1 MRNHSHKTGWFKGL
15 AILGGLLVIGLWGFH
30 FPLKSVH
37 AVSGRITGTVETS
50 GHLVVTDGTVCAYP
64 SANFSFY
71 ENQCGSLAALGA
83 FSITVNQA
91 ATYTVTIYANATDD
105 VSPMPATVVFTGADV
120 ALGVIHLEPP
130 SVKGKV
136 YFNGSPVNMASV
148 SIHTAAYSSTA
159 GEFTSATTDSSGIF
173 KGGVLNS
180 GSYFIDIIPSPM
192 TNAGILPTRNLAV
205 TVNYGSTNTS
215 NFDTPISMVA
225 AKKTITGTVT
235 KPDGTAVTDA
245 TISAFSINAANGASQ
260 ANVDGSGNFT
270 MLMGAGKYQVMVMSQ
285 MGGSQP
291 SWGYFDSPV
300 TVSFSQ
306 ADTVVESQTVNFQV
320 TNLSSTITG
329 RAIFP
334 DGTPL
339 GMSDGGIGASVAGGY
354 GANMTTNFGSN
365 GAFSLKVAPN
375 YTYQLNLWNSNQLY
389 GAPDIATVT
398 IGDGETKD
406 IGTITLQSKTAVIS
420 GTVTDSNGAVIA
432 NQWVNAWRPTGSGW
446 SNAQTD
452 ASGNFT
458 LRATAGVWFVD
469 CMGGV
474 DMSGGATKKY
484 IKTQAPQRLVVAD
497 NETKANTNF
506 SLALADAT
514 IRGTVQDASNNIISI
529 NTFAFANDV
538 NRSVSTSGIMSGYSD
553 LGGSVSNGVFA
564 VQVPAGTYQLGVMMP
579 PGSSY
584 TPSTTTTITVA
595 AGETKTGQIITVL
608 PNNATISG
616 TVVDTNGTALTTVG
630 GEVFADNGAGG
641 HQWTPFENGS
651 YTLNVAAGD
660 WRIGYMVNPASG
672 YTNGK
677 LGSSKITVAAGQT
690 VTNNITLAKA
700 DSTITVNVIDPN
712 GQPIKNAWVS
722 ADIGLAGRQG
732 SADQVSM
739 YGSMFNQ
746 GNTTNASG
754 TATIT
759 VPAGTYFV
767 GASLPS
773 DQGYIFPQ
781 AQRVAVSASSPAS
794 ITLRFRTSNAT
805 LTGTMTLSGS
815 ANSGYVSAW
824 SEDGAF
830 SETTTT
836 TGAYTLNVVKNQN
849 WHVSASYETTASFY
863 RSSEYNVP
871 MPSTTASQ
879 DLPLVQS
886 DVTLSPPETATFD
899 AATAKIMT
907 LMDGTKL
914 DMPAYSVA
922 VSGNVTVTATP
933 KVQGVP
939 TTASAKP
946 LALAYDLVAKDSN
959 NRNISTFQS
968 NVTITLP
975 FTHSQL
981 SALGI
986 TEDDISP
993 MYYDTTSGSWKTVD
1007 NVVVDK
1013 DNNVIS
1019 FTASHFTSFALT
1031 TGKVNAAA
1039 LSALSITVTSP
1050 AEGTTVNS
1058 SSTSLVGMVSNAGAT
1073 LTYSLNGGISQSIT
1087 VDSAGAFTH
1096 TISNLLIGTNTI
1108 VFSAVNG
1115 LDSTSLTRTVVYS
1128 LPVIPPTVPSVQPTV
1143 ASPSQ
1148 KYTLLIAPQ
1157 KGIVSP
1163 VRIFNSV
1170 YKQTASF
1177 YPYGKKFKGGI
1188 GAISADVNGDYIDEI
1203 ITIQSSGTK
1212 PALKVLTAAGKLL
1225 ATKTVTTSK
1234 YANSYMLTNG
1244 DVDSDGLNEVI
1255 LAANGKAPSQVV
1267 IYSYAN
1273 SRLTQDKAFNPYA
1286 KTYAGGVTV
1295 ALGDVDGDS
1304 KVEIVTAPNRG
1315 LVPEIGIFNNLGKRE
1330 KKFNAYS
1337 SKDRNGVSVT
1347 LGDVNKDGVSEIITV
1362 PGKGSKSNVIIY
1374 TYKGKKLTSWYAV
1387 SKSYRL
1393 GVTTRTI
1400 DIDADGT
1407 MEIVAMSLAGDQP
1420 GVYIYSWKGKLEK
1433 KFLALSK
1440 KFKGGVQAEIKDIND
1455 DLTYEIVTAGRSGS
1469 SQINI
1474 FNYKGKKLKSF
1485 YPYGAKYKGGIN
1497 ISLGLQ

>member
-1 MRNHSHKTGWFKGL
+1 MKQLDNIRWFKGAVAVSCAL
-15 AILGGLLVIGLWGFH
+15 AIGFFGFNH
-30 FPLKSVH
+30 FLH
-37 AVSGRITGTVETS
+37 TARAVSGHITGTVETS

-71 ENQCGSLAALGA
+71 ENQCSSLAALGA

-91 ATYTVTIYANATDD
+91 ATYTVTVYASGTTD
-105 VSPMPATVVFTGADV
+105 VSPLPTTVVFSGVDV

-136 YFNGSPVNMASV
+136 LFNGAAVNMANV

-159 GEFTSATTDSSGIF
+159 GEFTSATTDSSGVF
-173 KGGVLNS
+173 YGGVLSS
-180 GSYFIDIIPSPM
+180 GTYYMDITPSPM
-192 TNAGILPTRNLAV
+192 TNAGILPTRNLPV

-215 NFDTPISMVA
+215 NFDTPISLVA
-225 AKKTITGTVT
+225 AKKTITGAVT

-245 TISAFSINAANGASQ
+245 TISAFSINATNGASQ

-291 SWGYFDSPV
+291 TWGYFNSPV
-300 TVSFSQ
+300 TVSFTQ
-306 ADTVVESQTVNFQV
+306 ADTIAESQTVNFQV

-329 RAIFP
+329 RAVFP

-339 GMSDGGIGASVAGGY
+339 GMSDGGMGASVAGGY

-365 GAFSLKVAPN
+365 GVFSLKVAPN
-375 YTYQLNLWNSNQLY
+375 YTYQLNMWNTNQLY

-406 IGTITLQSKTAVIS
+406 VGTITLLTKTAVIS
-420 GTVTDSNGAVIA
+420 GTVIDSNGTAVA

-497 NETKANTNF
+497 NETKSGTNF
-506 SLALADAT
+506 TLALADAT
-514 IRGTVQDASNNIISI
+514 IRGTVQDTGGNTISVT
-529 NTFAFANDV
+529 TFAFANDV
-538 NRSVSTSGIMSGYSD
+538 NRSVSASGVMSGYSD
-553 LGGSVSNGVFA
+553 LGGSVSNGVFS

-584 TPSTTTTITVA
+584 TPSTAQTITVA
-595 AGETKTGQIITVL
+595 AGETKAGQVITVL
-608 PNNATISG
+608 PNNASITG
-616 TVVDTNGTALTTVG
+616 NVVDVNGTTLTTVG

-641 HQWTPFENGS
+641 HQWSPFENGS

-660 WRIGYMVNPASG
+660 WRIGYMVNSASG

-700 DSTITVNVIDPN
+700 DSTITVNVVDPT
-712 GQPIKNAWVS
+712 GQPLKNAWVS
-722 ADIGLAGRQG
+722 ADTGLAGRQS

-746 GNTTNASG
+746 GNTTNAAG
-754 TATIT
+754 TTAIT
-759 VPAGTYFV
+759 LPAGTYFV

-781 AQRVAVSASSPAS
+781 AQKVTVSAASPATV
-794 ITLRFRTSNAT
+794 TLRFRSSDAT
-805 LTGTMTLSGS
+805 LTGTVSLNGS

-830 SETTTT
+830 SETTTS
-836 TGAYTLNVVKNQN
+836 TGSYTLNVVKNQN

-871 MPSTTASQ
+871 VTSTTASQ
-879 DLPLVQS
+879 DLALTKS
-886 DVTLSPPETATFD
+886 DITLSPPETATFD

-907 LMDGTKL
+907 LMDGTKI

-922 VSGNVTVTATP
+922 ISGNVTVTATP

-946 LALAYDLVAKDSN
+946 LALAYDLVAKDST
-959 NRNISTFQS
+959 NRNVSTFQS
-968 NVTITLP
+968 NVTVSLP
-975 FTHSQL
+975 YTHAQL
-981 SALGI
+981 TALGI

-993 MYYDTTSGSWKTVD
+993 MYYDSTTGSWKTVD

-1019 FTASHFTSFALT
+1019 FTVSHFTNFALT
-1031 TGKVNAAA
+1031 TAKVNSAA
-1039 LSALSITVTSP
+1039 LSALSVTLSSP
-1050 AEGTTVNS
+1050 AEGTTLNHNS
-1058 SSTSLVGMVSNAGAT
+1058 TTLTGTVSDAAAT
-1073 LTYSLNGGISQSIT
+1073 LTYTLNGGASQAIT
-1087 VDSAGAFTH
+1087 VSSSGAFSQAV
-1096 TISNLLIGTNTI
+1096 SNLQRGTNTF
-1108 VFSAVNG
+1108 VLSAVKG
-1115 LDSTSLTRTVVYS
+1115 FDSTSLTRAISY
-1128 LPVIPPTVPSVQPTV
+1128 
-1143 ASPSQ
+1143 SQ
-1148 KYTLLIAPQ
+1148 KYNLLVAPQ
-1157 KGIVSP
+1157 SGYAP
-1163 VRIFNSV
+1163 QVRMFNSSYTQLV
-1170 YKQTASF
+1170 SF
-1177 YPYGKKFKGGI
+1177 YAYAKSFKGGVN
-1188 GAISADVNGDYIDEI
+1188 AISADVNGDYVDELV
-1203 ITIQSSGTK
+1203 TIPSGNQKK
-1212 PALKVLTAAGKLL
+1212 PALKVFSAEGALL
-1225 ATKTVTTSK
+1225 ATKTVTT
-1234 YANSYMLTNG
+1234 NSYSGSFKLASG
-1244 DVDSDGLNEVI
+1244 DVDGDGLNEIV
-1255 LAANGKAPSQVV
+1255 LSANGKAPAQIY
-1267 IYSYAN
+1267 IYSFAAN
-1273 SRLTQDKAFNPYA
+1273 KLTFDKSFNAYA
-1286 KTYAGGVTV
+1286 KTYARGLTV
-1295 ALGDVDGDS
+1295 ALGDVDADGT
-1304 KVEIVTAPNRG
+1304 VEIVTAPNG
-1315 LVPEIGIFNNLGKRE
+1315 GMAPEIAIYTNRGKRE
-1330 KKFNAYS
+1330 RKFNAYS
-1337 SKDRNGVSVT
+1337 KTDRNGVSIS
-1347 LGDVNKDGVSEIITV
+1347 LCDVNADGLLEI
-1362 PGKGSKSNVIIY
+1362 
-1374 TYKGKKLTSWYAV
+1374 
-1387 SKSYRL
+1387 
-1393 GVTTRTI
+1393 VTTPGAKSKAVVQVFTYNAKRLSSFSAIAKKNTTGVRAQAI
-1400 DIDADGT
+1400 DVDADGIV
-1407 MEIVAMSLAGDQP
+1407 EIIATPMQGSAP
-1420 GVYIYSWKGKLEK
+1420 YVYLYTWKGKLER
-1433 KFLALSK
+1433 KFLVMAK
-1440 KFKGGVQAEIKDIND
+1440 KNTGGVNVVARDIND
-1455 DLTYEIVTAGRSGS
+1455 DGTVEIVTAPAGKTSQVVVYSPTGR
-1469 SQINI
+1469 
-1474 FNYKGKKLKSF
+1474 KLKSF
-1485 YPYGAKYKGGIN
+1485 YPYGSKYKGGVN
-1497 ISLGLQ
+1497 VTLGLQ